1 MKLNGL
7 LGTGSGKL
15 GTSVFTTVKGTQ
27 IVRQHQPVVTNP
39 STKLQ
44 VAQRSRF
51 KLVSQIAASMADVIA
66 IPRIGLTSSRNLF
79 IKKNMPAVLGD
90 VEGAQVSYEK
100 LQLTNG
106 TAALPDIVAGRTL
119 PNLAAGSTSGNLTLK
134 LASDVSKIVNRV
146 IYCIFKKSSD
156 GQLMLITSAIVSDA
170 GVNGNFAWEIDDIAG
185 DLAIYAYGMKDTSA
199 SASATFGNYKV
210 TNASDIATLVSNRS
224 ISSKDFIFTKT
235 RGTTLY
241 SGENENVTVGEN
253 QVMVYLYVG
262 ENGEAKVKIGD
273 EAQVSVV
280 GAKSF
285 RKAVDKGSKIVFNA
299 LSDPNYMPADWV
311 NNSDGSTLSSST
323 VYTVNSVQDNIDIS
337 ISFVPESV

>member
-51 KLVSQIAASMADVIA
+51 KLVSQLAASMADVIA

-79 IKKNMPAVLGD
+79 IKKNMPAVLGNI
-90 VEGAQVSYEK
+90 EGARVSYEK

-106 TAALPDIVAGRTL
+106 TAALPDIIATRS
-119 PNLAAGSTSGNLTLK
+119 GSNLTLE
-134 LASDVSKIVNRV
+134 LASNASEIVNRV
-146 IYCIFKKSSD
+146 IYCIFKKSS
-156 GQLMLITSAIVSDA
+156 GNQLMLKNSAIVSEA
-170 GVNGNFAWEIDDIAG
+170 GENGTFEFQFNDMAG
-185 DLAIYAYGMKDTSA
+185 ELAIYAYGMKDTSA

-210 TNASDIATLVSNRS
+210 TNASDVATLVSNRS

-235 RGTTLY
+235 HGTTLY
-241 SGENENVTVGEN
+241 SGENENITVGEN

-273 EAQVSVV
+273 GNLVPVLA
-280 GAKSF
+280 GKSF

-299 LSDPNYMPADWV
+299 FSEPGYMSADWV
-311 NNSDGSTLSSST
+311 NNSDGSSLSSST
-323 VYTVNSVQDNIDIS
+323 VYTVNNVQDNIDIS
-337 ISFVPESV
+337 ISFVQEG

>member
-1 MKLNGL
+1 MKLNGI

-51 KLVSQIAASMADVIA
+51 KLVSQLAASMADVIT
-66 IPRIGLTSSRNLF
+66 IPRVGLTSSRNLF

-90 VEGAQVSYEK
+90 VEGARVSYEK
-100 LQLTNG
+100 LQLTSG
-106 TAALPDIVAGRTL
+106 TAALPDIIAGR
-119 PNLAAGSTSGNLTLK
+119 AGGNLTLN
-134 LASDVSKIVNRV
+134 LASNASAIVNRV
-146 IYCIFKKSSD
+146 IYCIFTKDSL
-156 GQLMLITSAIVSDA
+156 GQLMLNTSAVVSDA
-170 GVNGNFAWEIDDIAG
+170 GDDGDFALQITDIAG

-210 TNASDIATLVSNRS
+210 TNASDIATLVSTRS

-235 RGTTLY
+235 NGTTLY
-241 SGENENVTVGEN
+241 SGETENVTVGEN

-262 ENGEAKVKIGD
+262 ANGQAKVKIG
-273 EAQVSVV
+273 EGNQETVL
-280 GAKSF
+280 GGTSF

-299 LSDPNYMPADWV
+299 FSEPNYISADWV

-337 ISFVPESV
+337 ISFVPENQ

>member
-79 IKKNMPAVLGD
+79 IKKNMPAVIGD
-90 VEGAQVSYEK
+90 AEGAKVSYEK

-106 TAALPDIVAGRTL
+106 TATLPAIVATR
-119 PNLAAGSTSGNLTLK
+119 SSGNLTLK
-134 LASDVSKIVNRV
+134 LESNASGIVNRV
-146 IYCIFKKSSD
+146 IYCIFTKDSL
-156 GQLMLITSAIVSDA
+156 GQLMLNTSAVVSEA
-170 GVNGNFAWEIDDIAG
+170 GEDGSFKMQITDIAG
-185 DLAIYAYGMKDTSA
+185 DIAIYAYGMKDTSA

-235 RGTTLY
+235 RGTTLF
-241 SGENENVTVGEN
+241 SGENQNVTVGEN

-273 EAQVSVV
+273 ENQVSVLA
-280 GAKSF
+280 GKSF
-285 RKAVDKGSKIVFNA
+285 RKAVDKGSKIVFTA
-299 LSDPNYMPADWV
+299 FSEPNYISADWV
-311 NNSDGSTLSSST
+311 NNSDGSSLSTST

-337 ISFVPESV
+337 ISFVPESH

>member
-44 VAQRSRF
+44 VNQRSRF
-51 KLVSQIAASMADVIA
+51 KLISQLAASMAGVIA

-79 IKKNMPAVLGD
+79 IKKNMPVVLGN
-90 VEGAQVSYEK
+90 VEGARVSYEK

-106 TAALPDIVAGRTL
+106 TADLPDIIATRS
-119 PNLAAGSTSGNLTLK
+119 GSNLTLE
-134 LASDVSKIVNRV
+134 LASDASAMVNRV
-146 IYCIFKKSSD
+146 IYCIFKKSS
-156 GQLMLITSAIVSDA
+156 GNQLMLKNSTIVSDA
-170 GVNGNFAWEIDDIAG
+170 GDNGTFEMQFTDMAG
-185 DLAIYAYGMKDTSA
+185 ELAIYAYGMKDTSA

-235 RGTTLY
+235 HGTTLF
-241 SGENENVTVGEN
+241 SGENENVNVGEN
-253 QVMVYLYVG
+253 QVMVHLNVG
-262 ENGEAKVKIGD
+262 ENGQAKVTIGD
-273 EAQVSVV
+273 GSPVTVLA
-280 GAKSF
+280 GTSF
-285 RKAVDKGSKIVFNA
+285 RKAVNKGSKVVFNA
-299 LSDPNYMPADWV
+299 FSEPNYISADWV

-337 ISFVPESV
+337 ISFVPEG

>member
-90 VEGAQVSYEK
+90 VEGAQVSYQK

-106 TAALPDIVAGRTL
+106 TAALPDIVAGRTSIKL
-119 PNLAAGSTSGNLTLK
+119 YLE
-134 LASDVSKIVNRV
+134 LASDVSKIINRV

-170 GVNGNFAWEIDDIAG
+170 GVDGNFAWEIDDIAG

-224 ISSKDFIFTKT
+224 ISTKDFIFTKT
-235 RGTTLY
+235 RGTTLF
-241 SGENENVTVGEN
+241 SGENKNVTVGEN

-262 ENGEAKVKIGD
+262 ANGSAKVKIGD
-273 EAQVSVV
+273 GDQVSVLA
-280 GAKSF
+280 GTSF
-285 RKAVDKGSKIVFNA
+285 RKAVDKGSKIVFDSF
-299 LSDPNYMPADWV
+299 SDPGYIMGPWK
-311 NNSDGSTLSSST
+311 NNSDGSTVSESKI
-323 VYTVNSVQDNIDIS
+323 YTVNSVQDNIDIS

>member
-1 MKLNGL
+1 MKLNGI

-79 IKKNMPAVLGD
+79 IKKNMPVVRGN

-106 TAALPDIVAGRTL
+106 TAALPDIVATR
-119 PNLAAGSTSGNLTLK
+119 AGGNLTLN
-134 LASDVSKIVNRV
+134 LASNASAIVNRV
-146 IYCIFKKSSD
+146 IYCIFTKDSL
-156 GQLMLITSAIVSDA
+156 GQLMLNTSAVVSDA
-170 GVNGNFAWEIDDIAG
+170 GIDGDFALQITDIAG

-235 RGTTLY
+235 NGTTLY

-262 ENGEAKVKIGD
+262 ENGEAKVKVGN
-273 EAQVSVV
+273 ENQVSVLA
-280 GAKSF
+280 GKSF

-299 LSDPNYMPADWV
+299 FSEPGYMSADWV

>member
-79 IKKNMPAVLGD
+79 IKKNMPVVHGN
-90 VEGAQVSYEK
+90 VEGARVSYEK

-106 TAALPDIVAGRTL
+106 TATL
-119 PNLAAGSTSGNLTLK
+119 PAIIVNRSASRLNLELEGDARG
-134 LASDVSKIVNRV
+134 IVNRV
-146 IYCIFKKSSD
+146 IYCIFTKNSD
-156 GQLMLITSAIVSDA
+156 GQLILNTSAVVSDA
-170 GVNGNFAWEIDDIAG
+170 GADGYFTLDIPIIAG

-241 SGENENVTVGEN
+241 SGENENVNVGDN
-253 QVMVYLYVG
+253 QVMVFLYVG
-262 ENGEAKVKIGD
+262 ANGQAKVKIG
-273 EAQVSVV
+273 EGEQVTVL
-280 GAKSF
+280 GGTSF
-285 RKAVDKGSKIVFNA
+285 RKAVDKGSKIVFDSFSE
-299 LSDPNYMPADWV
+299 LGYIPADWV
-311 NNSDGSTLSSST
+311 NNSDGSTVSSSKI
-323 VYTVNSVQDNIDIS
+323 YTVNSVQDNIDIS

>member
-15 GTSVFTTVKGTQ
+15 GTSVFTTVKGVQ
-27 IVRQHQPVVTNP
+27 IVRQHQPTVTNP
-39 STKLQ
+39 STNLQ

-79 IKKNMPAVLGD
+79 IKKNMPAVIGD
-90 VEGAQVSYEK
+90 AEGAKVSYEK

-106 TAALPDIVAGRTL
+106 TATLPAIVATR
-119 PNLAAGSTSGNLTLK
+119 SSGNLTLK
-134 LASDVSKIVNRV
+134 LASNASGIVSRV
-146 IYCIFKKSSD
+146 IYCIFTKDSL
-156 GQLMLITSAIVSDA
+156 GQLMLNNSAIVSVA
-170 GVNGNFAWEIDDIAG
+170 GEDGSFKMQITDIAG

-210 TNASDIATLVSNRS
+210 TNASDVATLVSNRS

-235 RGTTLY
+235 RGTTLF

-273 EAQVSVV
+273 ENQVAVLA
-280 GAKSF
+280 GKSF
-285 RKAVDKGSKIVFNA
+285 RKAVDKGSKIVFTA
-299 LSDPNYMPADWV
+299 FSEPNYISADWV
-311 NNSDGSTLSSST
+311 NNNDGSTVSSST

>member
-51 KLVSQIAASMADVIA
+51 KLISQLAASMAGVIA

-79 IKKNMPAVLGD
+79 IKKNMPAVLGN

-106 TAALPDIVAGRTL
+106 TTALPAIIVTRS
-119 PNLAAGSTSGNLTLK
+119 STDLTLE
-134 LASDVSKIVNRV
+134 LASNASKIVNRV
-146 IYCIFKKSSD
+146 IYCIFKKSTEN
-156 GQLMLITSAIVSDA
+156 QLVLVNSAIVSDA
-170 GVNGNFAWEIDDIAG
+170 GDDGAFLLQIRDIAG
-185 DLAIYAYGMKDTSA
+185 DLAIYAYGIKDSSA
-199 SASATFGNYKV
+199 SASATFANYKV
-210 TNASDIATLVSNRS
+210 TNASDVATLVSNRS

-235 RGTTLY
+235 RGTTLFR
-241 SGENENVTVGEN
+241 GENENVTVGEN
-253 QVMVYLYVG
+253 QVMVHLYVG
-262 ENGEAKVKIGD
+262 ANGEAKVKIG
-273 EAQVSVV
+273 EGNQETVLA
-280 GAKSF
+280 GKSF

-299 LSDPNYMPADWV
+299 FSEPGYMSADWV

>member
-1 MKLNGL
+1 MKLNGI

-79 IKKNMPAVLGD
+79 IKKNMPVVRGN

-106 TAALPDIVAGRTL
+106 TAALPAIVATRS
-119 PNLAAGSTSGNLTLK
+119 GSNLTLK
-134 LASDVSKIVNRV
+134 LASNANGIVNRV
-146 IYCIFKKSSD
+146 IYCIFKKSSEN
-156 GQLMLITSAIVSDA
+156 QLMLNNSAIVSDA
-170 GVNGNFAWEIDDIAG
+170 GEDGSFQLQITDIAG

-199 SASATFGNYKV
+199 AASATFGNYKV
-210 TNASDIATLVSNRS
+210 TNASDVATLVSNRS

-235 RGTTLY
+235 NGTTIY

-262 ENGEAKVKIGD
+262 ENGEAKVKIG
-273 EAQVSVV
+273 EGNQVPVLA
-280 GAKSF
+280 GKSF
-285 RKAVDKGSKIVFNA
+285 RKAVDKGSKIVFTA
-299 LSDPNYMPADWV
+299 FSEPNYISADWV
-311 NNSDGSTLSSST
+311 NNSDGSSLSSST

>member
-90 VEGAQVSYEK
+90 VEGARVSYEK

-106 TAALPDIVAGRTL
+106 TAALPDIIVNRV
-119 PNLAAGSTSGNLTLK
+119 STDLRLQLLSN
-134 LASDVSKIVNRV
+134 ASAMVNRV
-146 IYCIFKKSSD
+146 IYCIFTKNSD
-156 GQLMLITSAIVSDA
+156 GQLMLNTSAIVSEA
-170 GVNGNFAWEIDDIAG
+170 GEDGDFMFETNDIAG

-210 TNASDIATLVSNRS
+210 TNASDVATLVSNRS

-235 RGTTLY
+235 NGTTLY
-241 SGENENVTVGEN
+241 SGELQNVTVGEN
-253 QVMVYLYVG
+253 QVMVHLNVG
-262 ENGEAKVKIGD
+262 ANGQAKVKIGEGD
-273 EAQVSVV
+273 QVTVP
-280 GAKSF
+280 GGTSF
-285 RKAVDKGSKIVFNA
+285 RKAVDKGSKIVFDSF
-299 LSDPNYMPADWV
+299 SDAGYIMGPWV
-311 NNSDGSTLSSST
+311 NNSDGSTVSESKM
-323 VYTVNSVQDNIDIS
+323 YTVNSVQDNIDIS
-337 ISFVPESV
+337 ISFVPENQ

>member
-51 KLVSQIAASMADVIA
+51 KLVSQLAASMADVIA

-79 IKKNMPAVLGD
+79 IKKNMPAVLGS

-106 TAALPDIVAGRTL
+106 TAALPAIVVTR
-119 PNLAAGSTSGNLTLK
+119 SSGNIDLE
-134 LASDVSKIVNRV
+134 LASNAYKIANRV
-146 IYCIFKKSSD
+146 IYCVFKKNSD
-156 GQLMLITSAIVSDA
+156 NQLMLVDSAIVTDTED
-170 GVNGNFAWEIDDIAG
+170 NGIFMWRIPDMAG

-199 SASATFGNYKV
+199 SASATFANYKV
-210 TNASDIATLVSNRS
+210 TNASDVATLVSNRS

-235 RGTTLY
+235 RSTTLF
-241 SGENENVTVGEN
+241 SGENQNVTVGDN

-262 ENGEAKVKIGD
+262 ANGQAKVKIG
-273 EAQVSVV
+273 EGEQVTVP
-280 GAKSF
+280 GGTSF
-285 RKAVDKGSKIVFNA
+285 RKAVDKGSKIVFDSF
-299 LSDPNYMPADWV
+299 SDPGYIMGPWK
-311 NNSDGSTLSSST
+311 NNSDGSTVSSSKL
-323 VYTVNSVQDNIDIS
+323 YTVDSVQDNIDIS
-337 ISFVPESV
+337 ISFVPESI

>member
-79 IKKNMPAVLGD
+79 IKKNMPAILGN

-106 TAALPDIVAGRTL
+106 TAALPAI
-119 PNLAAGSTSGNLTLK
+119 LANRASGSLLLQ
-134 LASDVSKIVNRV
+134 LASDASKIVNRV
-146 IYCIFKKSSD
+146 IYCIFKKSSEN
-156 GQLMLITSAIVSDA
+156 QLMLVHSEIVSDPKA
-170 GVNGNFAWEIDDIAG
+170 DGSFDMEIPDIAG

-235 RGTTLY
+235 NGTTLY
-241 SGENENVTVGEN
+241 NGENQNVTVGEN
-253 QVMVYLYVG
+253 QVMVYLYCG
-262 ENGEAKVKIGD
+262 ANGQAKVKIG
-273 EAQVSVV
+273 EGNQETVL
-280 GAKSF
+280 GGTSF

-299 LSDPNYMPADWV
+299 FSEPGYMSADWV

-337 ISFVPESV
+337 ISFVAENA

>member
-66 IPRIGLTSSRNLF
+66 IPRMGLTSSRNLF

-106 TAALPDIVAGRTL
+106 TAALPDIIVNRGGI
-119 PNLAAGSTSGNLTLK
+119 NLSLE
-134 LASDVSKIVNRV
+134 LASNVSKIVNRV
-146 IYCIFKKSSD
+146 IYCIFTKNSD
-156 GQLMLITSAIVSDA
+156 GQLMLNTSAIVSEA
-170 GVNGNFAWEIDDIAG
+170 GVDGNFLLETENIAG
-185 DLAIYAYGMKDTSA
+185 DLVIYAYGMKDTSA

-241 SGENENVTVGEN
+241 SGENQNVTVGEN

-262 ENGEAKVKIGD
+262 ENGQAKVKIGD
-273 EAQVSVV
+273 GNQVTVS
-280 GAKSF
+280 GGTSF
-285 RKAVDKGSKIVFNA
+285 RKAVDKGSKIVFDSF
-299 LSDPNYMPADWV
+299 SDAGYIMGPWK
-311 NNSDGSTLSSST
+311 NNSDGSTVSSSKI
-323 VYTVNSVQDNIDIS
+323 YTVDSVQDNIDIS

>member
-15 GTSVFTTVKGTQ
+15 GTSVFTTVKGVQ

-39 STKLQ
+39 STNLQ

-51 KLVSQIAASMADVIA
+51 KLISQLAASMADVIA

-90 VEGAQVSYEK
+90 IEGAQVSYEK
-100 LQLTNG
+100 LQLTSG
-106 TAALPDIVAGRTL
+106 TAALPDIVATR
-119 PNLAAGSTSGNLTLK
+119 SSGNLALK
-134 LASDVSKIVNRV
+134 LASNASGIVNRV
-146 IYCIFKKSSD
+146 VYCIFTKNSG
-156 GQLMLITSAIVSDA
+156 GQLMLNNSAIVSDA
-170 GVNGNFAWEIDDIAG
+170 GEDGSFKLQITDIAG

-210 TNASDIATLVSNRS
+210 TNASDVATLVSNRS

-235 RGTTLY
+235 RGTTLF
-241 SGENENVTVGEN
+241 SGEEASVTVGEN

-273 EAQVSVV
+273 ENQVSVLA
-280 GAKSF
+280 GKSF
-285 RKAVDKGSKIVFNA
+285 RKAVDKGSKIVFTA
-299 LSDPNYMPADWV
+299 FSEPGYMSADWV
-311 NNSDGSTLSSST
+311 NNSDGSSLSSST
-323 VYTVNSVQDNIDIS
+323 VYTVNSVQDNIDLS
-337 ISFVPESV
+337 ISFVAENA

>member
-51 KLVSQIAASMADVIA
+51 KLVSQLAASMADVIA

-90 VEGAQVSYEK
+90 IEGARVSYEK

-106 TAALPDIVAGRTL
+106 TAALPDIIATRS
-119 PNLAAGSTSGNLTLK
+119 GSNLTLE
-134 LASDVSKIVNRV
+134 LASNASEIVNRV
-146 IYCIFKKSSD
+146 IYCIFKKSS
-156 GQLMLITSAIVSDA
+156 GNQLMLKNSAIVSEA
-170 GVNGNFAWEIDDIAG
+170 GENGTFEFQFTDMAG
-185 DLAIYAYGMKDTSA
+185 ELAIYAYGMKDTSA

-210 TNASDIATLVSNRS
+210 TNASDVATLVSNRS

-235 RGTTLY
+235 HGTTLY
-241 SGENENVTVGEN
+241 SGENENITVGEN

-273 EAQVSVV
+273 GNLVPVLA
-280 GAKSF
+280 GKSF

-299 LSDPNYMPADWV
+299 FSEPGYMSADWV
-311 NNSDGSTLSSST
+311 NNSDGSSLSSST
-323 VYTVNSVQDNIDIS
+323 VYTVNNVQDNIDIS
-337 ISFVPESV
+337 ISFVQEG

>member
-1 MKLNGL
+1 MKLNGI

-15 GTSVFTTVKGTQ
+15 GTSVFTTVKGVQ
-27 IVRQHQPVVTNP
+27 IVRQHQPTVTNP

-106 TAALPDIVAGRTL
+106 TAALPAIIATRSSSD
-119 PNLAAGSTSGNLTLK
+119 LTLE
-134 LASDVSKIVNRV
+134 LASNASGIVNRV
-146 IYCIFKKSSD
+146 IYCIFKKSSEN
-156 GQLMLITSAIVSDA
+156 QLILNHSAIVSDA
-170 GVNGNFAWEIDDIAG
+170 GDDGNFILQIPNIAG

-210 TNASDIATLVSNRS
+210 TNASDVATLVSNRS

-235 RGTTLY
+235 NGTTLY

-253 QVMVYLYVG
+253 QVMVHLCVG
-262 ENGEAKVKIGD
+262 ENGEVNVKID
-273 EAQVSVV
+273 EQSPVKVLA
-280 GAKSF
+280 GKSF
-285 RKAVDKGSKIVFNA
+285 RKAVNKGSKIEFHA
-299 LSDPNYMPADWV
+299 LSLPGYISADWV
-311 NNSDGSTLSSST
+311 NNSDGSSISSST
-323 VYTVNSVQDNIDIS
+323 VYKVNSVQDNIDIS
-337 ISFVPESV
+337 MSFVPESV

>member
-1 MKLNGL
+1 MKLNGI

-15 GTSVFTTVKGTQ
+15 GTSVFTTVKGVQ
-27 IVRQHQPVVTNP
+27 IVRQHQPTVTNP
-39 STKLQ
+39 STNLQ

-51 KLVSQIAASMADVIA
+51 KLVSQLAASMANVIA

-79 IKKNMPAVLGD
+79 IKKNMPVVLGN
-90 VEGAQVSYEK
+90 VEGAQVSYEN

-106 TAALPDIVAGRTL
+106 TADLPAIVATR
-119 PNLAAGSTSGNLTLK
+119 SDSNLTLK
-134 LASDVSKIVNRV
+134 LASNASEIVNRV
-146 IYCIFKKSSD
+146 IYCIFKKSS
-156 GQLMLITSAIVSDA
+156 GNQLMLNNSAIVSVA
-170 GVNGNFAWEIDDIAG
+170 GEDGSFKLQITDIAG

-210 TNASDIATLVSNRS
+210 TNASDVATLVSTRS

-235 RGTTLY
+235 RGTTLF

-262 ENGEAKVKIGD
+262 ENGQASVKIG
-273 EAQVSVV
+273 EENKVTVL
-280 GAKSF
+280 GGKSF
-285 RKAVDKGSKIVFNA
+285 RKAVDKGSKVVFTA
-299 LSDPNYMPADWV
+299 FSEQGYISTDWV

>member
-90 VEGAQVSYEK
+90 VEGARVSYEK

-106 TAALPDIVAGRTL
+106 TAALPPIIATR
-119 PNLAAGSTSGNLTLK
+119 TSGDLTLE
-134 LASDVSKIVNRV
+134 LRSNASAMVNRV
-146 IYCIFKKSSD
+146 IYCIFTKNSG
-156 GQLMLITSAIVSDA
+156 GQLMLQTSAVVSDA
-170 GVNGNFAWEIDDIAG
+170 GEDGYFLLQIPDIAG
-185 DLAIYAYGMKDTSA
+185 DLAIYAYGMKDTNA

-235 RGTTLY
+235 NGTTLF
-241 SGENENVTVGEN
+241 SGEEENVNVGEN
-253 QVMVYLYVG
+253 QVMIHLNVG
-262 ENGEAKVKIGD
+262 ANGQVKVKIG
-273 EAQVSVV
+273 EGNQETVS
-280 GAKSF
+280 GGTSF
-285 RKAVDKGSKIVFNA
+285 RKAVDKGSKIVFDSF
-299 LSDPNYMPADWV
+299 SDAGYIMGPWK
-311 NNSDGSTLSSST
+311 NNSDGSTLSSSKI
-323 VYTVNSVQDNIDIS
+323 YTVNSVQDNIDIS

>member
-15 GTSVFTTVKGTQ
+15 GTSVFTTVKGVQ
-27 IVRQHQPVVTNP
+27 IVRQHQPTVTNP
-39 STKLQ
+39 STNLQ

-79 IKKNMPAVLGD
+79 IKKNMPAVIGD
-90 VEGAQVSYEK
+90 AEGEKVSYEK

-106 TAALPDIVAGRTL
+106 TATLPAIVATR
-119 PNLAAGSTSGNLTLK
+119 SSGNLTLK
-134 LASDVSKIVNRV
+134 LASNASGIVSRV
-146 IYCIFKKSSD
+146 IYCIFTKDSL
-156 GQLMLITSAIVSDA
+156 GQLMLNNSAIVSVA
-170 GVNGNFAWEIDDIAG
+170 GEDGSFKMQITDIAG

-210 TNASDIATLVSNRS
+210 TNASDVATLVSNRS

-235 RGTTLY
+235 RGTTLF

-273 EAQVSVV
+273 ENQVAVLA
-280 GAKSF
+280 GKSF
-285 RKAVDKGSKIVFNA
+285 RKAVDKGSKIVFTA
-299 LSDPNYMPADWV
+299 FSEPNYISADWV
-311 NNSDGSTLSSST
+311 NNNDGSTVSSST

>member
-27 IVRQHQPVVTNP
+27 IVRQHQPIVTNP

-51 KLVSQIAASMADVIA
+51 KLVSQLAASMADVIA

-90 VEGAQVSYEK
+90 VEGARVSYEK

-106 TAALPDIVAGRTL
+106 TAALPAIVVNRSSSRL
-119 PNLAAGSTSGNLTLK
+119 NLELE
-134 LASDVSKIVNRV
+134 SDARGIVNRV
-146 IYCIFKKSSD
+146 IYCIFTKNSD
-156 GQLMLITSAIVSDA
+156 GQLILNTSAVVSDA
-170 GVNGNFAWEIDDIAG
+170 GQDGYFTLEIPIIAG

-235 RGTTLY
+235 NGTTLY

-253 QVMVYLYVG
+253 QVMVHLNVG
-262 ENGEAKVKIGD
+262 ANGQAKVKIGD
-273 EAQVSVV
+273 GNQETVL
-280 GAKSF
+280 GGTSF

-299 LSDPNYMPADWV
+299 FSEPGYISADWV

>member
-15 GTSVFTTVKGTQ
+15 GTSVFTTVKGVQ

-39 STKLQ
+39 STNLQ

-79 IKKNMPAVLGD
+79 IKKNMPAVLGN

-106 TAALPDIVAGRTL
+106 TAALPAIVANRSEDKL
-119 PNLAAGSTSGNLTLK
+119 ILY
-134 LASDVSKIVNRV
+134 LASNVSEIVNRV
-146 IYCIFKKSSD
+146 VYCIFTKDSL
-156 GQLMLITSAIVSDA
+156 GQLILNTSAVVSEA
-170 GVNGNFAWEIDDIAG
+170 GIDGDFVLNITDIAG

-235 RGTTLY
+235 RGTTLF
-241 SGENENVTVGEN
+241 SGENENVNVGEN

-262 ENGEAKVKIGD
+262 ENGQAKVKIGD
-273 EAQVSVV
+273 ENQVTVL
-280 GAKSF
+280 GGTSF
-285 RKAVDKGSKIVFNA
+285 RKAVDKGSKIVFDA
-299 LSDPNYMPADWV
+299 FSESGYMMGDWK
-311 NNSDGSTLSSST
+311 NNSDGSTVSSSK
-323 VYTVNSVQDNIDIS
+323 VYTVNSVQNDIDIS

>member
-15 GTSVFTTVKGTQ
+15 GTSVFTTVKGVQ

-39 STKLQ
+39 STNLQ
-44 VAQRSRF
+44 VTQRSRF
-51 KLVSQIAASMADVIA
+51 KLVSQLAASMADVIA

-79 IKKNMPAVLGD
+79 IKKNMPAVIGD
-90 VEGAQVSYEK
+90 AEGAKVSYEK

-106 TAALPDIVAGRTL
+106 TATLPDIVATR
-119 PNLAAGSTSGNLTLK
+119 SSGNLTLK
-134 LASDVSKIVNRV
+134 LASNASGIVNRV
-146 IYCIFKKSSD
+146 IYCIFTKDSL
-156 GQLMLITSAIVSDA
+156 GQLMLNNSAIVSDA
-170 GVNGNFAWEIDDIAG
+170 GEDGSFKMQITDIAG
-185 DLAIYAYGMKDTSA
+185 DLAIYAYGMKDTNT

-235 RGTTLY
+235 RGTTLF
-241 SGENENVTVGEN
+241 SGEDANVTVGEN

-262 ENGEAKVKIGD
+262 ENGQASVKIG
-273 EAQVSVV
+273 EENKVTVL
-280 GAKSF
+280 GGKTF
-285 RKAVDKGSKIVFNA
+285 RKAVDKGSKIVFDA
-299 LSDPNYMPADWV
+299 FSGQGYMPADWV
-311 NNSDGSTLSSST
+311 NNSDGSTVSSSKL
-323 VYTVNSVQDNIDIS
+323 YTVNDVQDNIDIS

>member
-1 MKLNGL
+1 MKLNGI

-15 GTSVFTTVKGTQ
+15 GTSVFTTVKGVQ
-27 IVRQHQPVVTNP
+27 IVRQHQPVVNNP
-39 STKLQ
+39 STNLQ

-51 KLVSQIAASMADVIA
+51 KLISQLAASMAGVIA

-79 IKKNMPAVLGD
+79 IKKNMPVVLGD
-90 VEGAQVSYEK
+90 VEGAQVSYEN

-106 TAALPDIVAGRTL
+106 TADLPAIVATRS
-119 PNLAAGSTSGNLTLK
+119 GSDLTLK
-134 LASDVSKIVNRV
+134 LASNASEIVNRV
-146 IYCIFKKSSD
+146 IYCIFKKSS
-156 GQLMLITSAIVSDA
+156 GNQLMLNNSAIVSVA
-170 GVNGNFAWEIDDIAG
+170 GEDGSFKLQITDIAG

-210 TNASDIATLVSNRS
+210 TNASDVATLVSNRS

-235 RGTTLY
+235 RGTTLF

-262 ENGEAKVKIGD
+262 KNGQASVKIG
-273 EAQVSVV
+273 EENKVTVL
-280 GAKSF
+280 GGKSF
-285 RKAVDKGSKIVFNA
+285 RKAVDKGSKIVFDAFSENG
-299 LSDPNYMPADWV
+299 YMIGDWK
-311 NNSDGSTLSSST
+311 NNSDGSTVSSSKL
-323 VYTVNSVQDNIDIS
+323 YTVNSVQDNIDIS